1 MTDKP
6 TGWKTGGLFGD
17 DTDPNARG
25 PLADEPTEVQ
35 RAVPDDT
42 PAAGYD
48 PGEHAH
54 TREDLITAVHQETA
68 PTHGSRPAAGYAPDP
83 AEDED
88 DDDGYGYGENGD
100 DGDDEGYLDAALAK
114 LGSPVGIAVAAA
126 VLILVLLW
134 IFFGRGGEE
143 EAAEAPTQQAAP
155 PTTQQPVGAAA
166 PASGP
171 EPPVRDTGIVIEQPT
186 EPPEGNECKGSYY
199 LKAGSIAWCGQMED
213 LKDVPEGELLKL
225 EGATYAEFRRVALD
239 EVDIEDGSQMTG
251 TFGRAEPG
259 KPVLI
264 GWFDRTIVG
273 GTETTEG
280 TYKLIDGQEILLTG
294 NYSDAR
300 EGGDVVRTYS
310 ERPPGIPLSESSVQ
324 KVRFEAPVG
333 TPIPALIGREPSPQ
347 EVQQGREGE

>member
-6 TGWKTGGLFGD
+6 TGWKTSGLFGD

-25 PLADEPTEVQ
+25 PLADDPTEAQTRVS
-35 RAVPDDT
+35 DDT

-48 PGEHAH
+48 PGEHGH
-54 TREDLITAVHQETA
+54 TRENLITAVHQETA
-68 PTHGSRPAAGYAPDP
+68 PAYGNRPAAGYAPD
-83 AEDED
+83 ED
-88 DDDGYGYGENGD
+88 DDDNDGYGYGENGD

-114 LGSPVGIAVAAA
+114 LGSPVGIAVAAV

-143 EAAEAPTQQAAP
+143 EAATAPIQQTAP
-155 PTTQQPVGAAA
+155 PAAQQPPGTAA

-225 EGATYAEFRRVALD
+225 EGATYAEFRRVPLD
-239 EVDIEDGSQMTG
+239 EVEIEDGSQMTG

-280 TYKLIDGQEILLTG
+280 TYKLIDGDEILLTG

-300 EGGDVVRTYS
+300 EGGKVVRTYS
-310 ERPPGIPLSESSVQ
+310 ERPPGTSLSESSIQ
-324 KVRFEAPVG
+324 KVSFDAPVG
-333 TPIPALIGREPSPQ
+333 TPVPALIGREPSPQ
-347 EVQQGREGE
+347 EGTQGGEGE